1 MPAKTLIGWREW
13 VSLPELDLPAVKVKV
28 DTGAQTS
35 ALHAV
40 DITPYEK
47 DGQRRVRFK
56 THPMQGNTEI
66 ERACDCVL
74 VDEREITSSNGQK
87 ETRCVIRTLIERNQ
101 IKKSIE
107 VTLTARSDME
117 FRMLLGRTAMREM
130 EVIVDPNQSFLLG
143 RLDKPKERYRLMQGV
158 LQKLGHILTP
168 EKTS

>member
-1 MPAKTLIGWREW
+1 LPAKTLIGWREW